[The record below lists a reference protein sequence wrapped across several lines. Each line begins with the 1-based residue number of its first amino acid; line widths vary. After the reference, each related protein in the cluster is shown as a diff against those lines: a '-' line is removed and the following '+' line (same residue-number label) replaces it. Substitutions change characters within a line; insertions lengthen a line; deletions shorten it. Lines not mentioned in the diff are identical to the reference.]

1 VPVPYVVLA
10 VIGVVALAVVPT
22 FVAAVLNVFASKAM
36 AAKFNPSPRVYG
48 PDAPPIA
55 LLAFLDWTPATDVA
69 WLLMNVADDEA
80 AFILLLLR
88 KKHVAQILACLPV
101 QRHHAVS
108 YWMEHPQPFTRQRQ
122 AYLARRFKRALEREK
137 ASA

>member
-10 VIGVVALAVVPT
+10 AIGIAALAVFPT
-22 FVAAVLNVFASKAM
+22 MVAAVLNHFTSRAM

-55 LLAFLDWTPATDVA
+55 LLAFLDWTPPEQVA
-69 WLLMNVADDEA
+69 WLLMSVAEDEA
-80 AFILLLLR
+80 GCILLLLR
-88 KKHVAQILACLPV
+88 KRHVNQIIACLPPPR
-101 QRHHAVS
+101 QEAVV

-122 AYLARRFKRALEREK
+122 AYLARRFKRELQRAT
-137 ASA
+137 A